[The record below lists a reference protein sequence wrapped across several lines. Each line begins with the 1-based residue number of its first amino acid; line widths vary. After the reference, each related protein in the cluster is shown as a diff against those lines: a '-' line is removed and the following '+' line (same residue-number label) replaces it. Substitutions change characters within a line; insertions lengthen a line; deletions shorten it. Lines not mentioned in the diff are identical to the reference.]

1 MLLYHGSQ
9 FIIEKPEF
17 GKGKKNNDYGQG
29 FYCTE
34 DAGLAGEWAVDF
46 GRDGYINCYEL
57 DCEGLEILNLRDPEY
72 GLLEWLAVLLKHRD
86 VAVHYPMQKAARQ
99 YILDH
104 FSLDVSRY
112 DLIRGYRADDS
123 YFTFA
128 RDFLSGAISYRQL
141 SDAMHL
147 GDLGEQ
153 IVLKSTKAFE
163 RIRFSGSIE
172 VSADE
177 WYARKQLR
185 DAAARRKY
193 SDMDMNQYLKNGL
206 FMNQILSEEMRR
218 DDRRLR

>member
-1 MLLYHGSQ
+1 
-9 FIIEKPEF
+9 
-17 GKGKKNNDYGQG
+17 
-29 FYCTE
+29 
-34 DAGLAGEWAVDF
+34 
-46 GRDGYINCYEL
+46 
-57 DCEGLEILNLRDPEY
+57 
-72 GLLEWLAVLLKHRD
+72 
-86 VAVHYPMQKAARQ
+86 
-99 YILDH
+99 
-104 FSLDVSRY
+104 
-112 DLIRGYRADDS
+112 
-123 YFTFA
+123 
-128 RDFLSGAISYRQL
+128 
-141 SDAMHL
+141 MHL